1 MPEAGPLRGLN
12 PQPSRSGSGLAAL
25 GDNPAKEQIDAIV
38 SYGLEQ
44 HMVNYP

>member
-1 MPEAGPLRGLN
+1 MPGAAPLSGLN
-12 PQPSRSGSGLAAL
+12 PQPSRSGLAAL

-44 HMVNYP
+44 HMVNYQ